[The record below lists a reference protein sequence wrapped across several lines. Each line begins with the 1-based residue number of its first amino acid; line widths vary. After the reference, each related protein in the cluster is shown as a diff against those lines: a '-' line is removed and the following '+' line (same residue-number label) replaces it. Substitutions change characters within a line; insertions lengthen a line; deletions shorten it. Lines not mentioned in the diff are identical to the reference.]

1 MVVLWL
7 RSKSA
12 APCRAPPLVVA
23 PAAGARFSAPC
34 RAAALSPS
42 FSKASATPH
51 RLLTWKAV
59 GDLHSLAMS
68 CRDDCRLR
76 LDDSSAAASAGTS
89 EVNLK
94 KGTAPTC
101 DSCATVASATALVVT
116 ADLELGGIARGARRT
131 GFLTVVGR
139 AAEPLEMFSR
149 LAERGA
155 MGWRPGDG
163 GAGEPLAATV
173 ALPCLTAPTLAAFAI
188 ADGLVAAW
196 PEGLLALLLLALV
209 VVGVRER
216 PLAGLPVGVAA
227 AARCRGTVGGR
238 MPGELCNVRL
248 GDSCRLWLE
257 LRLDRVLDRVL
268 DRALD
273 GEALRDELPL
283 PAAAGDCV
291 RLPEC
296 GCWP

>member
-1 MVVLWL
+1 
-7 RSKSA
+7 
-12 APCRAPPLVVA
+12 
-23 PAAGARFSAPC
+23 
-34 RAAALSPS
+34 
-42 FSKASATPH
+42 
-51 RLLTWKAV
+51 
-59 GDLHSLAMS
+59 LHSLAMS

-76 LDDSSAAASAGTS
+76 LDNSSAAAVAS

-101 DSCATVASATALVVT
+101 DSCAAVASATDLVAV

-131 GFLTVVGR
+131 GFLTVVGA

-163 GAGEPLAATV
+163 IAGEPLAATV
-173 ALPCLTAPTLAAFAI
+173 APPCLTVPTLAAFAI
-188 ADGLVAAW
+188 ADGLTAVG
-196 PEGLLALLLLALV
+196 PEGLLALLLLV

-216 PLAGLPVGVAA
+216 PLAGLPIGV

-238 MPGELCNVRL
+238 MPGELCSVRL

-268 DRALD
+268 D

-291 RLPEC
+291 RLPDC